1 MRSRLFFISLILQ
14 MQVFAQFVISDIKV
28 EHIIDGDTFIT
39 TIDNEK
45 ERVRMKC
52 IDAPELKQTF
62 VGFDG
67 IKKEIGIEAMEYLE
81 LMISKGEL
89 LQIKCSDGR
98 DKYRRLTCEVF
109 DDNGGSI
116 NLQMVKSGYAYVL
129 PSKCFSQADG
139 VIYFGY
145 QHLAKF
151 SQVGLWR
158 HGAWDEPWRWR
169 NNQNI
174 SY

>member
-1 MRSRLFFISLILQ
+1 
-14 MQVFAQFVISDIKV
+14 
-28 EHIIDGDTFIT
+28 
-39 TIDNEK
+39 
-45 ERVRMKC
+45 MKC

-98 DKYRRLTCEVF
+98 DKYGRLTCDVF
-109 DDNGGSI
+109 DEKGGSI
-116 NLQMVKSGYAYVL
+116 NLRMVKSGYAYVL

-139 VIYFGY
+139 VIYFRY

-151 SQVGLWR
+151 SQVGL
-158 HGAWDEPWRWR
+158 
-169 NNQNI
+169 
-174 SY
+174 